1 MQAHVWS
8 CVCGSVALNK
18 KQLPTVE
25 TMLVLIL
32 SIMLIYY
39 VIN

>member
-25 TMLVLIL
+25 TIVLIL
-32 SIMLIYY
+32 SIMLMYY